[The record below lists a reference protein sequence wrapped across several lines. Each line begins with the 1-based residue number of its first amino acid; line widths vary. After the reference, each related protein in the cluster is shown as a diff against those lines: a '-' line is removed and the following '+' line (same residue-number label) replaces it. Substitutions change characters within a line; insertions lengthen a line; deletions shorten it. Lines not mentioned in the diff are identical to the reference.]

1 LLIFFFVV
9 ENAREKTYEKWII
22 KSGKKKGTTEQRAHA
37 TITAKA
43 LSTGGRK
50 RKSSGRS
57 EEAEGESEREK
68 WRRLRIRK

>member
-1 LLIFFFVV
+1 MV

-22 KSGKKKGTTEQRAHA
+22 KSGKKKGTTEQNIEHETRQSP
-37 TITAKA
+37 IRRA

-57 EEAEGESEREK
+57 EEAEGESERE
-68 WRRLRIRK
+68 

>member
-1 LLIFFFVV
+1 MHG
-9 ENAREKTYEKWII
+9 EKTYEKWII
-22 KSGKKKGTTEQRAHA
+22 KSGKKKEAPQTEQRARFA

-43 LSTGGRK
+43 LSCGRK